1 MARTAYNGFL
11 RAKPE
16 IVHLEVQKLE
26 DDKLRAA
33 EENKLKSKK
42 KKVKTVTIQLKEGQ
56 EVFEFEGK
64 KYIVSQKEKIVLE
77 KQSKILASDMLM
89 QLIKD
94 FEAPQVPDNAVVVP
108 AKNAAPVAKKWLT

>member
-1 MARTAYNGFL
+1 MARTAYNGVL

-26 DDKLRAA
+26 DEKLRAA

-42 KKVKTVTIQLKEGQ
+42 KKVKTVQIQLKEGQ

-64 KYIVSQKEKIVLE
+64 KYIVSQKEKSVLE
-77 KQSKILASDMLM
+77 KQAKILASDMLM

-108 AKNAAPVAKKWLT
+108 AKNAVAAKK